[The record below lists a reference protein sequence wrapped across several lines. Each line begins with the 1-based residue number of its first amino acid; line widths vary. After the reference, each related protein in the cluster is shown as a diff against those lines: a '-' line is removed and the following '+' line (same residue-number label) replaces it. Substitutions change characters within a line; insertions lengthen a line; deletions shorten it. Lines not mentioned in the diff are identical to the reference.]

1 MMKKALSL
9 FLTLCLLLAL
19 CAGCASK
26 PAATPD
32 APADNGNATVETP
45 DNSTESS
52 DEPAGEPVVLPDDQP
67 VDDTTEEEPFVPA
80 DINVAV
86 LKGSTGMGMAK
97 LMADAQEGK
106 AANNYSFT
114 LTSDTADVMAKV
126 ISGEYQIAALPTNS
140 AAMAYAKTE
149 GQVQLLALN
158 TLGVLYLLQQ
168 TGVDGSPITSLD
180 QLRGKTITAFGQGAN
195 PEYILSYLLEQN
207 GLSIGTDVTVD
218 WKASMDEV
226 LATLVTGDYEFVMLP
241 EPNVTV
247 AMTKNSDYTIAL
259 DLTQEWNKVAEGDLV
274 MGCLV
279 VRKDFAD
286 ANPAAVAKFLE
297 EYAASIDFIITDET
311 AAAVIAGQEIVPAEA
326 IAKKALPN
334 CHIVCLTGADMQP
347 AIEPYFQV
355 LFEANPQSVGGSVP
369 DAAFYYGG

>member
-1 MMKKALSL
+1 MMKKTLSL

-19 CAGCASK
+19 CAGCAGK
-26 PAATPD
+26 PTETPD
-32 APADNGNATVETP
+32 APAGNGNATVETP

-52 DEPAGEPVVLPDDQP
+52 DEPADEPVVLPDDQP

-297 EYAASIDFIITDET
+297 EYAASIDFITTDET

>member
-67 VDDTTEEEPFVPA
+67 VDDATEEEPFVPA

-297 EYAASIDFIITDET
+297 EYAASIDFITTDET

-347 AIEPYFQV
+347 AIETYFQV

>member
-1 MMKKALSL
+1 MMKKTLSL

-19 CAGCASK
+19 CAGCAGK
-26 PAATPD
+26 PAETPD

-52 DEPAGEPVVLPDDQP
+52 DEPADEPVVLPDDQP

-218 WKASMDEV
+218 WKASMTRCWPRWSQ
-226 LATLVTGDYEFVMLP
+226 ATM
-241 EPNVTV
+241 
-247 AMTKNSDYTIAL
+247 
-259 DLTQEWNKVAEGDLV
+259 
-274 MGCLV
+274 CLSCCPS
-279 VRKDFAD
+279 RTS
-286 ANPAAVAKFLE
+286 PW
-297 EYAASIDFIITDET
+297 
-311 AAAVIAGQEIVPAEA
+311 P
-326 IAKKALPN
+326 
-334 CHIVCLTGADMQP
+334 
-347 AIEPYFQV
+347 
-355 LFEANPQSVGGSVP
+355 
-369 DAAFYYGG
+369 

>member
-26 PAATPD
+26 PAETPD
-32 APADNGNATVETP
+32 APVDNGNATVETP

-297 EYAASIDFIITDET
+297 EYAASIDFITTDET
-311 AAAVIAGQEIVPAEA
+311 AAADIAGQEIVPAEA

>member
-1 MMKKALSL
+1 MMKKTLSL

-19 CAGCASK
+19 CAGCAGK
-26 PAATPD
+26 PAETPG

-52 DEPAGEPVVLPDDQP
+52 DEPADEPVVLPDDQP

-297 EYAASIDFIITDET
+297 EYAASIDFITTDET

>member
-52 DEPAGEPVVLPDDQP
+52 DEPADEPVVLPDDQP

-106 AANNYSFT
+106 AANNYS

-297 EYAASIDFIITDET
+297 EYAASIDFITTDET